1 MGPQINIFRTRLSDR
16 EAPDPLRLGPGC
28 VHDRHWG
35 AGQNVMSQIFK
46 AFFAALAASATFGAV
61 QFASGHDLMGRREL
75 AATEPAG
82 EINRAAKADRAALRA
97 APGRTETITIRNVG
111 LDDTSV
117 VVRVPVVQAPVVQA
131 ARGHRGGPEPSSGAG
146 QARRSKMTVA
156 CEPPV
161 SVLTEVAKLLQPG
174 RCVT

>member
-1 MGPQINIFRTRLSDR
+1 
-16 EAPDPLRLGPGC
+16 
-28 VHDRHWG
+28 
-35 AGQNVMSQIFK
+35 MSQIYK
-46 AFFAALAASATFGAV
+46 AILAVLAVSGTFGAV
-61 QFASGHDLMGRREL
+61 QLASGHDLIGGRQL

-82 EINRAAKADRAALRA
+82 EINRAGKADRAALRA
-97 APGRTETITIRNVG
+97 AERQTETITIRNVG

-117 VVRVPVVQAPVVQA
+117 VIRVPVVTEA
-131 ARGHRGGPEPSSGAG
+131 ARNRPAVPAKPAASKPGA
-146 QARRSKMTVA
+146 SKTAIA

>member
-1 MGPQINIFRTRLSDR
+1 
-16 EAPDPLRLGPGC
+16 
-28 VHDRHWG
+28 
-35 AGQNVMSQIFK
+35 MSQIFK
-46 AFFAALAASATFGAV
+46 AILAALAITATFGAF
-61 QFASGHDLMGRREL
+61 QLASGHDLMGRREL

-97 APGRTETITIRNVG
+97 AQSQTETITIRRVG

-117 VVRVPVVQAPVVQA
+117 VVRVPVVREEVRNRPAPP
-131 ARGHRGGPEPSSGAG
+131 ARPGAP
-146 QARRSKMTVA
+146 KMTVA